1 MQSKNFL
8 KLISNICI
16 CYSLASFTRMQRTI
30 MTAKFLFY
38 GETQTS
44 LSIDS
49 QCTESLRKNKTCK
62 ICSKFTTPV
71 IDLELYDDSHIP
83 IQTNAELLTFLTEKM
98 LGEVLTPRQYFK
110 GDTMNEIGQTIQENI
125 ANGTFNFQNTLNS
138 ERLTYRSLP
147 SLPKNKNELQ
157 FLFEKP
163 AKNKN
168 GSLDLYL
175 LLLFTTKQSLRI

>member
-1 MQSKNFL
+1 
-8 KLISNICI
+8 
-16 CYSLASFTRMQRTI
+16 
-30 MTAKFLFY
+30 MTAKFFVLWRNTNFP
-38 GETQTS
+38 E
-44 LSIDS
+44 SIA

-175 LLLFTTKQSLRI
+175 LFIIVHNKTKFTYITAFLDRNKKIV